1 MVTSNYDNLLTA
13 QELEEYHAQR
23 VDVRRRAEHPAQLV
37 GSSVPK
43 RTRAGC
49 GYTYYG
55 HTILAYLH
63 RYRGMATTAHSA
75 YTSKP
80 ATSSHY
86 YGHTHCGYTY
96 HGYTYHG
103 YTYHGYTIVNVLDRL
118 WLYLLWLYYTI
129 VSVLEQRAA
138 VQPLRCEVRLR
149 PAIVVHLDGVRE
161 GVRDRVKVGR
171 RLRARVRVRRPWPW
185 SSTHAQPGPSAG

>member
-80 ATSSHY
+80 AMSSHY

-103 YTYHGYTIVNVLDRL
+103 YTIVNVLEQAVAIL
-118 WLYLLWLYYTI
+118 TMAILYDTKCTRAGSNTYYGSTI
-129 VSVLEQRAA
+129 R
-138 VQPLRCEVRLR
+138 
-149 PAIVVHLDGVRE
+149 
-161 GVRDRVKVGR
+161 
-171 RLRARVRVRRPWPW
+171 
-185 SSTHAQPGPSAG
+185 